1 MSFTPQEARAQLRL
15 VYEQMIVE
23 GRPGYEKVAFG
34 ENTFNDLLT
43 FLAMTPDGDRT
54 ELIYRLS
61 EGVDTVRVAALY
73 NVLMWSAENNAGVDP
88 EVLQEWF
95 YRRERRRVEIALQ
108 ADIYPSNS
116 MEESQR
122 ILDEIKKRFPP
133 LRGYVR
139 RLRQEVDHRL
149 AEEEAWSQY
158 RRETFEMPKEMTP
171 SIMGIIE
178 NIKRR
183 Q

>member
-1 MSFTPQEARAQLRL
+1 MSFTPQEARAQLTL
-15 VYEQMIVE
+15 VYEQMHVD
-23 GRPGYEKVAFG
+23 GHPGYEKVAFG
-34 ENTFNDLLT
+34 ESAFNDLLT

-61 EGVDTVRVAALY
+61 ESIETVKVAALY
-73 NVLMWSAENNAGVDP
+73 NVLMWSAENKAGVDP
-88 EVLQEWF
+88 DTLQEWF

-108 ADIYPSNS
+108 ADIFPSNS

-122 ILDEIKKRFPP
+122 ILDEIAKRFRP

-139 RLRQEVDHRL
+139 RLRREVDHRL

-158 RRETFEMPKEMTP
+158 RRDTFEMPKEMTP
-171 SIMGIIE
+171 SILGIIE